1 VHEVLSAQYPPLRY
15 LAQMDEEGYFTSL
28 RTTLLSGGT
37 RNLVLTFE
45 DLLRRTRFAGH
56 MTELLSSL
64 ERAYR
69 GPVDVEFTLKLEHPE
84 SSKPQV
90 NICILQCRPQSHLVA
105 TEQIPIP
112 TDLPKA
118 DIIFT
123 TRFVVPQGHI
133 DRVNYVIFVPH
144 EGYFAL
150 QTPAA
155 RLELARA
162 VGKLNS
168 LLKNEPFICVGPGR
182 WGSTNADLG
191 VPIDFG
197 DIYNTKALVELSG
210 HGIGPAPEPSL
221 GTHFFQDLLETQ
233 IYPLAISLDDEQSV
247 FNREFFYNL
256 PNHLAE
262 WIPAPAG
269 EEMQPSLRL
278 IRVSDYRP
286 GCSMR
291 VLMNE
296 EKSLAQAY
304 IIKI

>member
-1 VHEVLSAQYPPLRY
+1 
-15 LAQMDEEGYFTSL
+15 
-28 RTTLLSGGT
+28 
-37 RNLVLTFE
+37 
-45 DLLRRTRFAGH
+45 
-56 MTELLSSL
+56 
-64 ERAYR
+64 
-69 GPVDVEFTLKLEHPE
+69 
-84 SSKPQV
+84 
-90 NICILQCRPQSHLVA
+90 
-105 TEQIPIP
+105 
-112 TDLPKA
+112 
-118 DIIFT
+118 
-123 TRFVVPQGHI
+123 
-133 DRVNYVIFVPH
+133 
-144 EGYFAL
+144 L
-150 QTPAA
+150 QTAAA

-197 DIYNTKALVELSG
+197 DIYNTRALVELSG

-221 GTHFFQDLLETQ
+221 GTHFFQDLLESQ
-233 IYPLAISLDDEQSV
+233 IYPLAISLDDEQAL

-296 EKSLAQAY
+296 EKNLAQAY
-304 IIKI
+304 IVKV